1 MTLSVRMIVLTRRPS
16 LACPVAIMHFS
27 TEFERGIRFGAGQSE
42 AETSRGMQNSTIDLE
57 IDVCTQSSSLLKVEN
72 STRSACPRETRVR
85 KKRLVPIVDQLCLSC
100 HICPRPQVSRRRS
113 ERKQRAALGR
123 ERAIYPKST
132 ILENR
137 DSTSNRKSRL
147 TPVHVLMRR
156 QQKTGKVTLG
166 STDTLHALKCRQAK
180 QREGEN
186 RKLEDS
192 S

>member
-1 MTLSVRMIVLTRRPS
+1 MTLSVRTIVLTRRPS
-16 LACPVAIMHFS
+16 LACPEAIMHFS

-85 KKRLVPIVDQLCLSC
+85 KKRLVPIVDQLSLSC

-123 ERAIYPKST
+123 ERAVYPKST

-156 QQKTGKVTLG
+156 LQKK
-166 STDTLHALKCRQAK
+166 
-180 QREGEN
+180 GEN
-186 RKLEDS
+186 YIRVD
-192 S
+192 